1 MSLLSQFSGEK
12 EILFAPLTGLEVAS
26 VPRVE
31 GDVIVVE
38 LRLSCNLHDLTIE
51 QVIGKMMTSHTA
63 MVQGMVDD
71 FKYFAPQSALV
82 PLQAV
87 LVEAAR
93 RGHEF
98 FNVRRPRA
106 TCAPSTTCPRRHP
119 HPTRHPFYLLR
130 PLCPTHPTRP
140 TCPTRPGY

>member
-1 MSLLSQFSGEK
+1 LAQDVSLLSQFSGEK

-31 GDVIVVE
+31 GDVVVVE
-38 LRLSCNLHDLTIE
+38 LRLSCNLTDLTIE

-82 PLQAV
+82 PLQDV

-98 FNVRRPRA
+98 FNVRRLAPLAPQAPLALVA
-106 TCAPSTTCPRRHP
+106 TKGSVGAEP
-119 HPTRHPFYLLR
+119 HFF
-130 PLCPTHPTRP
+130 
-140 TCPTRPGY
+140 